1 MRLATP
7 SYLGQ
12 KDFYVNLATYEG
24 KVGFAEGARA
34 AQDGLPATAN
44 PYVYPDG
51 TPLKCFV
58 KVYNEWHRGWQSIA
72 GPAARMVPEG
82 C

>member
-7 SYLGQ
+7 SKLGQ

-24 KVGFAEGARA
+24 KVGFAEGAQA

-58 KVYNEWHRGWQSIA
+58 KVYNEWHRGWRSVA
-72 GPAARMVPEG
+72 KPATETSREE